1 MSIESGDLITRIY
14 SNFRGVD
21 FSNHEVSQY
30 RSPDSKNIWKNY
42 KKLGKCIESRPDI
55 ELFRSFNNTI
65 FGMFFYTVN
74 TVEHMIIHCGTSLYD
89 YDIEYKGTENNKSYW
104 NESEEKPKFYIQ

>member
-1 MSIESGDLITRIY
+1 MSIGSGDLITRIY

-55 ELFRSFNNTI
+55 ELFKSFNNTI
-65 FGMFFYTVN
+65 FGLFFYTIN

-89 YDIEYKGTENNKSYW
+89 YNMETKEQKTIKATGMN
-104 NESEEKPKFYIQ
+104 PKRSRVI

>member
-42 KKLGKCIESRPDI
+42 KKTRKMYR
-55 ELFRSFNNTI
+55 
-65 FGMFFYTVN
+65 
-74 TVEHMIIHCGTSLYD
+74 
-89 YDIEYKGTENNKSYW
+89 K
-104 NESEEKPKFYIQ
+104 